1 MMPVLLRSIIECP
14 LVVAASWPLD
24 THIQCTFFKTRLHIV
39 YKQSSTAIVAHLAF
53 DSAYPPLL
61 PL

>member
-14 LVVAASWPLD
+14 LVVVASWPLD
-24 THIQCTFFKTRLHIV
+24 THIHFFKTRLHIV